1 MQPHRRFKRE
11 FSSHPAENSVWH
23 APCTCVGMIAGW
35 SGIKFRRH
43 EMTHA
48 NLQQFAA
55 SIIGALFATTLF
67 VTAAVGPVGQ
77 FI

>member
-1 MQPHRRFKRE
+1 
-11 FSSHPAENSVWH
+11 
-23 APCTCVGMIAGW
+23 
-35 SGIKFRRH
+35 
-43 EMTHA
+43 MTYA
-48 NLQQFAA
+48 NLHQLAA